1 MRTLH
6 YYDQVGLLVSYRRG
20 NDYREY
26 HQNHLIKLQQILIY
40 RELDF
45 SIREIK
51 ELLNTENFDLF
62 HALEAQKGMLLER
75 QTNTQSMIK
84 NIEATMNTL
93 KSQRNR
99 EIIFEGI
106 PKEKVERW
114 GKRIT
119 ETAGEEALEKWYKT
133 LEKLSEDEIIAH
145 RKQGKALHEEYEK
158 NLDLPIDSKKV
169 QTLIKQ
175 HYMAL
180 NRYLY
185 RTQENFQG
193 IGCKG
198 FIVFANKYTQDE
210 IRESD
215 ILNTS
220 NEMNEHFS
228 TAMIYFA
235 EHELKDNIDEYRK
248 MGSDVESIW
257 T

>member
-1 MRTLH
+1 
-6 YYDQVGLLVSYRRG
+6 
-20 NDYREY
+20 
-26 HQNHLIKLQQILIY
+26 
-40 RELDF
+40 
-45 SIREIK
+45 
-51 ELLNTENFDLF
+51 
-62 HALEAQKGMLLER
+62 
-75 QTNTQSMIK
+75 
-84 NIEATMNTL
+84 
-93 KSQRNR
+93 
-99 EIIFEGI
+99 
-106 PKEKVERW
+106 
-114 GKRIT
+114 
-119 ETAGEEALEKWYKT
+119 
-133 LEKLSEDEIIAH
+133 
-145 RKQGKALHEEYEK
+145 
-158 NLDLPIDSKKV
+158 
-169 QTLIKQ
+169 
-175 HYMAL
+175 MAL